1 MTAARQSECVCG
13 EINFRNCP
21 VHGNIPLLSEELIE
35 ERREEQRRENED
47 EELAQAWREGRLTVS
62 THPYWQL
69 PLRTALHRSVK
80 SLDKIGEG
88 DWTPQDEAHLNLVN
102 VLTRFL
108 ASDPQ
113 LRTGRIVHGDA
124 E

>member
-1 MTAARQSECVCG
+1 MGYIGNRIGANHYDHSKGLNHMSDERVLPDSFYDKPPHRTPSAA
-13 EINFRNCP
+13 
-21 VHGNIPLLSEELIE
+21 
-35 ERREEQRRENED
+35 
-47 EELAQAWREGRLTVS
+47 S

-69 PLRTALHRSVK
+69 PLRTALKHSVK

-108 ASDPQ
+108 ASGPQ
-113 LRTGRIVHGDA
+113 LRTGRIIHGDA
-124 E
+124 

>member
-1 MTAARQSECVCG
+1 MSARDPLAAKK
-13 EINFRNCP
+13 
-21 VHGNIPLLSEELIE
+21 LASEELIE
-35 ERREEQRRENED
+35 ERREEQCRENENED
-47 EELAQAWREGRLTVS
+47 EEMAKAWREGRLTVS

-69 PLRTALHRSVK
+69 PLRTALARSVK

-88 DWTPQDEAHLNLVN
+88 DWTPQDETHLNLVN

-113 LRTGRIVHGDA
+113 LRTGRIIHGDA